1 MSNQILQDYRNMKDQ
16 DNIEILTQM
25 TEEQQLYS
33 DYLLFRYDGTEEQ
46 RTEVIKRLIEKYPK
60 IIDYFINRA
69 DTCFGTHSVY
79 IIKIRVNGIIC
90 IKGGYTKNSIVDRLK
105 EKRYQSVELL
115 EVYREEFFQAKG
127 AVDFEK
133 KLKDLTKKYFFKNNF
148 TFPGK
153 GEVRTLECLDE
164 MLNLY
169 DELAPQYKNVIGL
182 KSPN

>member
-1 MSNQILQDYRNMKDQ
+1 MK
-16 DNIEILTQM
+16 ELYEEFSLTENGTLKQM

-33 DYLLFRYDGTEEQ
+33 DYLLVRYNGTQEQ
-46 RTEVIKRLIEKYPK
+46 GIEVLNRIIQKYPK
-60 IIDYFINRA
+60 ILNYLLNRA

-90 IKGGYTKNSIVDRLK
+90 LKAGYTKNSIVDRLK

-115 EVYREEFFQAKG
+115 EIYREEFFQAKG
-127 AVDFEK
+127 AKDFEK
-133 KLKDLTKKYFFKNNF
+133 KLKDLTKKHFFKNDF

-153 GEVRTLECLDE
+153 GEVRFLDSLDE
-164 MLNLY
+164 MLNFY
-169 DELAPQYKNVIGL
+169 DELAPQYKDIIGL

>member
-1 MSNQILQDYRNMKDQ
+1 M
-16 DNIEILTQM
+16 ETLTQI

-33 DYLLFRYDGTEEQ
+33 DYLLARYNGTEEQ
-46 RTEVIKRLIEKYPK
+46 RTEVLNRIIKKYPK
-60 IIDYFINRA
+60 FLEYLFNRA

-105 EKRYQSVELL
+105 EKRFQSVELL
-115 EVYREEFFQAKG
+115 EVYREELFQAKG
-127 AVDFEK
+127 AKDFEK
-133 KLKDLTKKYFFKNNF
+133 KLKYLTKKNFFKNDF

-153 GEVRTLECLDE
+153 GEVRTLDSLDE
-164 MLNLY
+164 MLNFY
-169 DELAPQYKNVIGL
+169 DELAPQYKDVIGL

>member
-1 MSNQILQDYRNMKDQ
+1 MK
-16 DNIEILTQM
+16 ELYEEFSLTENGTPKQM

-33 DYLLFRYDGTEEQ
+33 DYLLVRYNGTQEQ
-46 RTEVIKRLIEKYPK
+46 GIEVLNRIIKKYPK
-60 IIDYFINRA
+60 FLHYLLNRA

-79 IIKIRVNGIIC
+79 IIKIRVNGIVC

-115 EVYREEFFQAKG
+115 EIYREEFFQAKG
-127 AVDFEK
+127 AKDFEK
-133 KLKDLTKKYFFKNNF
+133 KLKDLTKKHFFKNDF

-153 GEVRTLECLDE
+153 GEVRSLDSLDE
-164 MLNLY
+164 ILNFY
-169 DELAPQYKNVIGL
+169 DELAPQYKDIIGL